1 MFTLTHL
8 DTPPP
13 ESLKGQLLQMVVDY
27 LGDISPVSLTPSN
40 PLYQLYQYVV
50 GFEVHRY
57 LDSMDGAQAG
67 KPELIMALDADDPSI
82 LLGFALYLPYV
93 DDPEACALAYL
104 AVDAG
109 HRRQGIG
116 RAMVAAMVARYPHA
130 EVACVAGKVPYFE
143 ALGFMPLAA
152 RGPQVVLN
160 TRSQASPGVV
170 AVQDLAPIFQSKE
183 VRQIHSYL
191 MKQHGEKAMSNAEK
205 QRDRLLDQLTEQAD
219 HLIETFTAARR
230 LH

>member
-1 MFTLTHL
+1 
-8 DTPPP
+8 
-13 ESLKGQLLQMVVDY
+13 
-27 LGDISPVSLTPSN
+27 
-40 PLYQLYQYVV
+40 
-50 GFEVHRY
+50 
-57 LDSMDGAQAG
+57 
-67 KPELIMALDADDPSI
+67 
-82 LLGFALYLPYV
+82 
-93 DDPEACALAYL
+93 
-104 AVDAG
+104 
-109 HRRQGIG
+109 
-116 RAMVAAMVARYPHA
+116 A

-160 TRSQASPGVV
+160 TRNQASPGVV